1 MRRKAILVGQ
11 WLLALYCQVRPLE
24 KATRAFCEAE
34 NGYDLR
40 MGQLQKRRRLWLIIF
55 FVFFLANKQAA
66 FVKLSVLKSAYY
78 SETHLERV
86 ATLQPRNL

>member
-1 MRRKAILVGQ
+1 MRRKTVLVGQ
-11 WLLALYCQVRPLE
+11 WLLAIYCQVRPVE

-34 NGYDLR
+34 NGHDLR
-40 MGQLQKRRRLWLIIF
+40 MGQLQKRRRFWLEVNF
-55 FVFFLANKQAA
+55 LFFLANKQAA